1 MAREI
6 NKATSETTYH
16 TRSILMIEDELALA
30 EIASDYLLQADMK
43 VDMLSNGAEAVEK
56 ILSSKPDLV
65 ILDLMLPGK
74 DGLTIC
80 REVRH
85 QSDVPIIMVTAKVE
99 EIDRLI
105 GLELGA
111 DDYICKPYSP
121 RELVA
126 RVKTILRRVDRQS
139 VSVTDQPARLVVD
152 PQRWTATLDG
162 IPLELTRREF
172 CLLEILH
179 RRAGRVYSRTQL
191 LDLAFPDDSEI
202 IDRTIDSHIK
212 NIRSKIK
219 AAADWEPIRSVYGIG
234 YAFDE

>member
-1 MAREI
+1 MTRET
-6 NKATSETTYH
+6 NKVTSETTYH
-16 TRSILMIEDELALA
+16 PRSILMIEDELALA
-30 EIASDYLLQADMK
+30 EIASDYLLQADMN
-43 VDMLSNGAEAVEK
+43 VDMLSNGSEAVEK

-65 ILDLMLPGK
+65 VLDLMLPGK

-126 RVKTILRRVDRQS
+126 RVKTILRRVNRQS
-139 VSVTDQPARLVVD
+139 VSGTDQAARLVVD

-162 IPLELTRREF
+162 IALELTRREF
-172 CLLEILH
+172 CLLEVLH
-179 RRAGRVYSRTQL
+179 RRAGRVYSRAQL

-212 NIRSKIK
+212 NIRNKIK